1 MEPRGFLLSRKL
13 ERKLETEDI
22 DIRFGVAAAQKGFLN
37 KEQILEASS
46 VLRSH
51 LFEGVY

>member
-1 MEPRGFLLSRKL
+1 MLSRKL